1 MLQKFGKKVMNN
13 FGLKVLAVLFSVVL
27 WIVVVNIDDP
37 STSKPYTTSVSLE
50 NKSYITSMGK
60 WADYLDGKN
69 TITFSVYAKRSVHNT
84 LTNANFTATADAQK
98 IEYDEK
104 TGTYR
109 VPVAVT
115 CNRNSSNIDIT
126 SKDLYLDLELE
137 DSASKQ
143 FPIKTNTTGTVTS
156 GCALGDVEITDANV
170 MKVSGPASVVNQID
184 TVVATINVDGMTTD
198 ITDRVTPVFY
208 DAQGE
213 IVDTTKLTLS
223 VSTVN
228 ISAQIL
234 NTKDVELE
242 FLTTGTPAEGYQTG
256 DITYTPQK
264 VRIKGEAA
272 ILNTINKI
280 TIPEEVLDL
289 TDASSD
295 IEKTVD
301 ISTYLPSGTA
311 LVISSDSKID
321 VTVVVEAV
329 KTKTLQIPVTNL
341 QVIGLDSDEKVQYE
355 EDNIALTVSGR
366 SSVIDAL
373 DEKTISGSI
382 DLTDLKL
389 GAHNVL
395 ITFELDTNTV
405 SYADTYA
412 AVTIES
418 ASDTSASADNTDGEL
433 ENTSTSKKLIDR

>member
-13 FGLKVLAVLFSVVL
+13 FGLKILAVLFAVVL

-37 STSKPYTTSVSLE
+37 SNSKPYTTSVSLE

-109 VPVAVT
+109 VPVVVT
-115 CNRNSSNIDIT
+115 CNRNNSSINIT

-143 FPIKTNTTGTVTS
+143 FPIKTNTTGTVAS

-184 TVVATINVDGMTTD
+184 TVVATINVDGMSTD

-213 IVDTTKLTLS
+213 VVDTTKLTLS

-242 FLTTGTPAEGYQTG
+242 FLTTGTPADGYEYLGCSSEPASVQVCGKEEALSQIESINIPASELSIDGATEKIEKAF
-256 DITYTPQK
+256 DIT
-264 VRIKGEAA
+264 
-272 ILNTINKI
+272 
-280 TIPEEVLDL
+280 D
-289 TDASSD
+289 
-295 IEKTVD
+295 
-301 ISTYLPSGTA
+301 YLPEGVELIEGASGKVTA
-311 LVISSDSKID
+311 TAMIEQLGNRTIEFMVASIKQNYL
-321 VTVVVEAV
+321 A
-329 KTKTLQIPVTNL
+329 KNL
-341 QVIGLDSDEKVQYE
+341 QVSYEPDAEVTLVFQGEKDTLDSLDISNAVSVNLQNYTKEGTYDIPVEVDLPDGVTLTKPVTVQLTLTEKESTEDEQPE
-355 EDNIALTVSGR
+355 N
-366 SSVIDAL
+366 DA
-373 DEKTISGSI
+373 E
-382 DLTDLKL
+382 
-389 GAHNVL
+389 
-395 ITFELDTNTV
+395 TN
-405 SYADTYA
+405 
-412 AVTIES
+412 
-418 ASDTSASADNTDGEL
+418 
-433 ENTSTSKKLIDR
+433 